1 MQDEEISSLS
11 SIYGEDWKTEIGDGK
26 YHSIELAHG
35 HIRVNLC
42 FTIPENYPSMAPPI
56 CEMSAPS
63 LSRLEKNRILDALN
77 EVYM

>member
-1 MQDEEISSLS
+1 MLALS
-11 SIYGEDWKTEIGDGK
+11 SIYGEDWKTEVGDK
-26 YHSIELAHG
+26 RYHSIELIHG
-35 HIRVNLC
+35 SIRVNLC

-63 LSRLEKNRILDALN
+63 LNKIEKDRIHDALN